1 MYRKE
6 TEVGLSRMVAGYAW
20 PWISKK
26 DQMKKDIEIIAGEY
40 ITLEGDGDYDKASQ
54 LIAAKGIVSP
64 ILQKDLDRIAQ
75 AGIPKDIYFQQG
87 LQTLG
92 L

>member
-26 DQMKKDIEIIAGEY
+26 DQNEKKTSKFKESSASGII
-40 ITLEGDGDYDKASQ
+40 
-54 LIAAKGIVSP
+54 V
-64 ILQKDLDRIAQ
+64 QKDGFIQEKQSMRWDVF
-75 AGIPKDIYFQQG
+75 IPFKVMI
-87 LQTLG
+87 
-92 L
+92 